1 MKRKDQKKNL
11 SEIKAPSKVSDFLRL
26 YLSMFILTHKN
37 IGALK
42 MIIAYYFL
50 LYAFI
55 SLSFTIW
62 VPVTSEFTTPNTFE
76 KFISRLIS
84 GVMIIANIVAYTMML
99 SWRQDRRKTLIF
111 RILFVVFVFYLDASL
126 ISRILYVM
134 IKESDIF
141 NS

>member
-1 MKRKDQKKNL
+1 MKEKNQKKNL
-11 SEIKAPSKVSDFLRL
+11 SEIKAPSKISEFLRL

-37 IGALK
+37 IGAWR

-62 VPVTSEFTTPNTFE
+62 VPVTSEFTTPTGFE

-84 GVMIIANIVAYTMML
+84 GGMIVANIIAYTMML
-99 SWRQDRRKTLIF
+99 SWRQDKRKTLIF
-111 RILFVVFVFYLDASL
+111 RILFIVFVFYLNASL

-134 IKESDIF
+134 IRESDIF

>member
-1 MKRKDQKKNL
+1 MKEKNQKKSL
-11 SEIKAPSKVSDFLRL
+11 SDIKTPSRISDFLRL
-26 YLSMFILTHKN
+26 YLSMFVLTHKN
-37 IGALK
+37 IGALR

-55 SLSFTIW
+55 SFSFTIW
-62 VPVTSEFTTPNTFE
+62 VPVTSEFTTPTGIE

-84 GVMIIANIVAYTMML
+84 GGMVLANIVAYTMIL

-111 RILFVVFVFYLDASL
+111 RILFIVFVFYLNASL

-134 IKESDIF
+134 IRESDLF

>member
-1 MKRKDQKKNL
+1 MKEKDQKKNL
-11 SEIKAPSKVSDFLRL
+11 SEIKTPSRISELLRL

-37 IGALK
+37 VGALR

-62 VPVTSEFTTPNTFE
+62 VPVTSEFTTPTAVE

-84 GVMIIANIVAYTMML
+84 GGMIIANTIAYTMML
-99 SWRQDRRKTLIF
+99 SWRQDKRKTLIF
-111 RILFVVFVFYLDASL
+111 RILFIIFVVYLNASL
-126 ISRILYVM
+126 ISRILYV
-134 IKESDIF
+134 IIRESELF
-141 NS
+141 